1 MKRLLPLLSGL
12 ALLLVFSA
20 GGLHGQAAA
29 SPTPAI
35 QTGGETAAAAAAE
48 IWLGLV
54 DDGRYEPSYVAA
66 ASIFQKLVSR
76 ELWTKLVTG
85 GRAPLGKNLSRKFK
99 DAKFSPTMPGAP
111 DGQYV
116 VVHYD
121 SSFEKK
127 AAATETL
134 TTVLDSDGQWKVCGY
149 YIR

>member
-1 MKRLLPLLSGL
+1 MKRILPLFSGL
-12 ALLLVFSA
+12 AMLLAFFA
-20 GGLHGQAAA
+20 GGVRAQTAP

-54 DDGRYEPSYVAA
+54 DDGRYEPAYVAA
-66 ASIFQKLVSR
+66 ASVFQKLVSK
-76 ELWTKLVTG
+76 ELWAKLVNG

-99 DAKFSPTMPGAP
+99 DAKFSSTMPGAP

-116 VVHYD
+116 VVHYE

-127 AAATETL
+127 ATAAETV